1 MDFLTKHMAYAEQC
15 AQCRAIEIAE
25 LTGRFGDVEDF
36 KQEILVA
43 LVKAAPNYK
52 ASRGRP
58 STFISMAA
66 TSAKRKILRKLRRNK
81 QRIITDAIPLP

>member
-36 KQEILVA
+36 KQEILVH
-43 LVKAAPNYK
+43 LVKTAPKYK

-81 QRIITDAIPLP
+81 SRIINDAIPLP